1 MRKEKL
7 QAIKM
12 KAGRHARGSLFGR
25 AGEERS
31 DETERA
37 MSKVII
43 FRQKGDWKKTRDFL
57 KRCSE
62 MQLDDVLDRY
72 GQEGVEALARATPKD
87 TGKTAASW
95 SYRVTKGEDRI
106 TITWS
111 NSNIVDG
118 VPIAVILQYGHGTR
132 NGGYVEGVDYI
143 NPAMRP
149 IFDRIAARAWGE
161 VRRE

>member
-1 MRKEKL
+1 
-7 QAIKM
+7 
-12 KAGRHARGSLFGR
+12 
-25 AGEERS
+25 
-31 DETERA
+31 

-43 FRQKGDWKKTRDFL
+43 FRQKGDWKKTRKFL
-57 KRCSE
+57 KRCSDLD
-62 MQLDDVLDRY
+62 LDDVLNLY
-72 GQEGVEALARATPKD
+72 GQEGVDALAKATPKD

-95 SYRVTKGEDRI
+95 SYEVTKDRESI
-106 TITWS
+106 VITWK

-149 IFDRIAARAWGE
+149 VFERIAARAWGE
-161 VRRE
+161 VRTE

>member
-1 MRKEKL
+1 
-7 QAIKM
+7 
-12 KAGRHARGSLFGR
+12 
-25 AGEERS
+25 
-31 DETERA
+31 

-43 FRQKGDWKKTRDFL
+43 FRQKGDWKKSRKFL
-57 KRCSE
+57 KRCSDLD
-62 MQLDDVLDRY
+62 LDDVLNLY
-72 GQEGVEALARATPKD
+72 GQEGVDALAKATPKD

-95 SYRVTKGEDRI
+95 SYEVTKGRESI
-106 TITWS
+106 VITWK

-149 IFDRIAARAWGE
+149 VFERIAARAWGE
-161 VRRE
+161 VRTE

>member
-1 MRKEKL
+1 
-7 QAIKM
+7 
-12 KAGRHARGSLFGR
+12 
-25 AGEERS
+25 
-31 DETERA
+31 

-43 FRQKGDWKKTRDFL
+43 FRQKGDWKKTRKFL
-57 KRCSE
+57 KRCSDLD
-62 MQLDDVLDRY
+62 LDDVLNLY
-72 GQEGVEALARATPKD
+72 GQEGVDALAKATPKD

-95 SYRVTKGEDRI
+95 SYEVTKGRESI
-106 TITWS
+106 AITWR

-149 IFDRIAARAWGE
+149 VFERIAARAWGE
-161 VRRE
+161 VRTE

>member
-1 MRKEKL
+1 
-7 QAIKM
+7 
-12 KAGRHARGSLFGR
+12 
-25 AGEERS
+25 
-31 DETERA
+31 

-43 FRQKGDWKKTRDFL
+43 FRQKGDWKKSRKFL
-57 KRCSE
+57 KRCSDLD
-62 MQLDDVLDRY
+62 LDDVLNLY
-72 GQEGVEALARATPKD
+72 GQEGVDALAKATPKD

-95 SYRVTKGEDRI
+95 SYEVTKGRESI
-106 TITWS
+106 VITWK

-149 IFDRIAARAWGE
+149 IFERIAARAWGE
-161 VRRE
+161 VRTE

>member
-1 MRKEKL
+1 MPK
-7 QAIKM
+7 
-12 KAGRHARGSLFGR
+12 
-25 AGEERS
+25 
-31 DETERA
+31 
-37 MSKVII
+37 II
-43 FRQKGDWKKTRDFL
+43 VFKQKGNFKKTRKFL
-57 KRCSE
+57 KRCSNL
-62 MQLDDVLDRY
+62 QLDDLLDQY
-72 GQEGVEALARATPKD
+72 GKEGVEALARATPKD

-95 SYRVTKGEDRI
+95 SYAVYKSDGRI

-149 IFDRIAARAWGE
+149 IFERIAQRAWGE
-161 VRRE
+161 VRIE

>member
-1 MRKEKL
+1 MPK
-7 QAIKM
+7 
-12 KAGRHARGSLFGR
+12 
-25 AGEERS
+25 
-31 DETERA
+31 
-37 MSKVII
+37 II
-43 FRQKGDWKKTRDFL
+43 VFKQKGNFKKTRKFL
-57 KRCSE
+57 KRCSNL
-62 MQLDDVLDRY
+62 QLDDLLDQY
-72 GQEGVEALARATPKD
+72 GKEGVEALARATPKD

-95 SYRVTKGEDRI
+95 SYAVHKSDGQI

-149 IFDRIAARAWGE
+149 IFERIAQRAWGE
-161 VRRE
+161 VRTE

>member
-1 MRKEKL
+1 
-7 QAIKM
+7 
-12 KAGRHARGSLFGR
+12 
-25 AGEERS
+25 
-31 DETERA
+31 

-43 FRQKGDWKKTRDFL
+43 FRQKGDWKKTRKFL
-57 KRCSE
+57 KRCSDLD
-62 MQLDDVLDRY
+62 LDDVLNLY
-72 GQEGVEALARATPKD
+72 GQEGVDALAKATPKD

-95 SYRVTKGEDRI
+95 SCTVTKGKEGI
-106 TITWS
+106 TITWR

-149 IFDRIAARAWGE
+149 IFERIAARAWGE
-161 VRRE
+161 VRTE

>member
-1 MRKEKL
+1 MPK
-7 QAIKM
+7 
-12 KAGRHARGSLFGR
+12 
-25 AGEERS
+25 
-31 DETERA
+31 
-37 MSKVII
+37 II
-43 FRQKGDWKKTRDFL
+43 VFKQKGNFKKTRKFL
-57 KRCSE
+57 KRCSNL
-62 MQLDDVLDRY
+62 QLDDLLDQY
-72 GQEGVEALARATPKD
+72 GKEGVEALARATPKD

-95 SYRVTKGEDRI
+95 NYAVHKSDGRI

-149 IFDRIAARAWGE
+149 IFERIAQRAWGA
-161 VRRE
+161 VRTE